1 MRNSLRN
8 KVYKVYN
15 NRVKFPEEF
24 FAVILSTNIAAV
36 LSGAIKEY
44 RNLLLSFI
52 KRRRLLL
59 MKDGIGANFK
69 TCPERLKQK
78 IK

>member
-44 RNLLLSFI
+44 RNLLQTNKSSQIHNSAFFSF
-52 KRRRLLL
+52 
-59 MKDGIGANFK
+59 GN
-69 TCPERLKQK
+69 
-78 IK
+78 